1 MKETGLGVFSTFF
14 IISTVI
20 LAVCFSL
27 IFSNV
32 FASSNVKERNW
43 SDIWREL
50 ENISYQQYDIFEHD
64 TNDSDAF
71 WQGVQYMDK
80 NSGIV
85 VDLRLT
91 GAKPTD

>member
-1 MKETGLGVFSTFF
+1 MKETGFGISSTFL
-14 IISTVI
+14 IISTMI

-32 FASSNVKERNW
+32 FASPNVKERNW

-64 TNDSDAF
+64 TSDSDAF
-71 WQGVQYMDK
+71 WQGIEYMNKD
-80 NSGIV
+80 SGIV
-85 VDLRLT
+85 VDLRLS
-91 GAKPTD
+91 GAKVTH